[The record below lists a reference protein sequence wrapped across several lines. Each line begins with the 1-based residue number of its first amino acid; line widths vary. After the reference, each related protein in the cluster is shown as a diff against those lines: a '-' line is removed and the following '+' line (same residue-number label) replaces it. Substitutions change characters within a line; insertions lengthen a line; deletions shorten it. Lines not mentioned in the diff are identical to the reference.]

1 MTDTMKTVPILLL
14 LCLSTLSFCTTKPGE
29 PQGPGLPG
37 LDTPVAETVPEA
49 APPLIETVIEKE
61 LLYDQHTLADTYPYK
76 DTMREFQWDKIRSPS
91 ARFASTETVPL
102 GDLSKLQEQERGSP
116 AGPEVSSR
124 CLQAGFRH
132 FRYRTLPICPAI
144 SAGRYTD
151 CRTLWP

>member
-29 PQGPGLPG
+29 PQGSGLPG

-76 DTMREFQWDKIRSPS
+76 DTMREFQWDKIRAGLRLLDSLRQKPS
-91 ARFASTETVPL
+91 RWAIFQNYRNKNGETRL
-102 GDLSKLQEQERGSP
+102 
-116 AGPEVSSR
+116 
-124 CLQAGFRH
+124 
-132 FRYRTLPICPAI
+132 
-144 SAGRYTD
+144 
-151 CRTLWP
+151 

>member
-76 DTMREFQWDKIRSPS
+76 DTMREFQWDKIRAGLRLPMH
-91 ARFASTETVPL
+91 RY
-102 GDLSKLQEQERGSP
+102 LSEKP
-116 AGPEVSSR
+116 NHAV
-124 CLQAGFRH
+124 
-132 FRYRTLPICPAI
+132 
-144 SAGRYTD
+144 
-151 CRTLWP
+151 

>member
-76 DTMREFQWDKIRSPS
+76 DTMREFQ
-91 ARFASTETVPL
+91 L
-102 GDLSKLQEQERGSP
+102 G
-116 AGPEVSSR
+116 
-124 CLQAGFRH
+124 
-132 FRYRTLPICPAI
+132 
-144 SAGRYTD
+144 
-151 CRTLWP
+151 

>member
-1 MTDTMKTVPILLL
+1 MKTVPILLL

-29 PQGPGLPG
+29 PQGSGLPG
-37 LDTPVAETVPEA
+37 LDTPVAETVPKA

-76 DTMREFQWDKIRSPS
+76 DTMREFQ
-91 ARFASTETVPL
+91 
-102 GDLSKLQEQERGSP
+102 ERGSP

-132 FRYRTLPICPAI
+132 FRYRTLPVCPAI

-151 CRTLWP
+151 CRTLWS

>member
-61 LLYDQHTLADTYPYK
+61 LLYDQHTLAFKPTGTRTGKP
-76 DTMREFQWDKIRSPS
+76 RWS
-91 ARFASTETVPL
+91 
-102 GDLSKLQEQERGSP
+102 GSFI
-116 AGPEVSSR
+116 AMLTS
-124 CLQAGFRH
+124 GFP
-132 FRYRTLPICPAI
+132 TL
-144 SAGRYTD
+144 
-151 CRTLWP
+151 

>member
-76 DTMREFQWDKIRSPS
+76 DTMREFQWDKIRAGLRLLDSLRQKPS
-91 ARFASTETVPL
+91 RWAIFQNYRNKNGEAPL
-102 GDLSKLQEQERGSP
+102 VRKFHRDEMCIRD
-116 AGPEVSSR
+116 R
-124 CLQAGFRH
+124 
-132 FRYRTLPICPAI
+132 
-144 SAGRYTD
+144 
-151 CRTLWP
+151 

>member
-76 DTMREFQWDKIRSPS
+76 DTMREFQWDKIRAGLRLLDSL
-91 ARFASTETVPL
+91 RQ
-102 GDLSKLQEQERGSP
+102 KQERGSP

>member
-61 LLYDQHTLADTYPYK
+61 LLYIRGNTKSKTNYTYDIDIQQIKEDRKKYEKSQCFP
-76 DTMREFQWDKIRSPS
+76 
-91 ARFASTETVPL
+91 FASHFGL
-102 GDLSKLQEQERGSP
+102 KRG
-116 AGPEVSSR
+116 
-124 CLQAGFRH
+124 
-132 FRYRTLPICPAI
+132 
-144 SAGRYTD
+144 
-151 CRTLWP
+151 